1 MALIL
6 DKTEQKIVDII
17 DAHRNKIIAFA
28 KDIYTHAELGYK
40 EYRTAEK
47 FASFMKNLGLETKEG
62 LAVTGVKAY
71 LNEEEKTNVSLAL
84 IGELDAL
91 RIPEHKYANPETQ
104 GAHCC
109 GHHAQLAGVIGA
121 ALALTNEDVKKELD
135 GQVVFFAVPA
145 EEYGEIEFKN
155 SLTARGKI
163 RYGGGK

>member
-17 DAHRNKIIAFA
+17 DAHRNEIIAFA

-71 LNEEEKTNVSLAL
+71 LSEEEKTNVSLAL

-121 ALALTNEDVKKELD
+121 ALALTNEDVKKSWTDRLYSSPYR
-135 GQVVFFAVPA
+135 QRNMVRLNLKTP
-145 EEYGEIEFKN
+145 
-155 SLTARGKI
+155 
-163 RYGGGK
+163 

>member
-17 DAHRNKIIAFA
+17 DAHRNEIIAFA

-71 LNEEEKTNVSLAL
+71 LIMPPIIFIHLNL
-84 IGELDAL
+84 
-91 RIPEHKYANPETQ
+91 
-104 GAHCC
+104 
-109 GHHAQLAGVIGA
+109 
-121 ALALTNEDVKKELD
+121 
-135 GQVVFFAVPA
+135 FFSFICYPPQ
-145 EEYGEIEFKN
+145 
-155 SLTARGKI
+155 T
-163 RYGGGK
+163 